1 MAEEILYVWIQV
13 AQGSSINKPIMAQLI
28 YEAGQP
34 FALLS
39 PDRDASLPE
48 N

>member
-34 FALLS
+34 FALP